1 MTTGLIEREL
11 ALAVGVDAVPFAYLN
26 HAITEHQRLLSA
38 LSMTTPRLQI
48 EDQRVAPSRVPQYSD
63 VRPASGPV
71 HRATSVRSF
80 TGGHEAKDVVKQTTN
95 RKLLTYQ
102 LAAVVVC
109 LPSPSRDQYSQV
121 LVTVCCPRGDRI
133 PTPTLLQ
140 NFLQFQPRTCTIDTT
155 VLADSDLYRSAVQH

>member
-1 MTTGLIEREL
+1 MSS
-11 ALAVGVDAVPFAYLN
+11 AYLN
-26 HAITEHQRLLSA
+26 RAVTEHQRSLSSH
-38 LSMTTPRLQI
+38 SMNATPQLRI
-48 EDQRVAPSRVPQYSD
+48 EDQRVAPSRVPQNPCT
-63 VRPASGPV
+63 RPASGPV
-71 HRATSVRSF
+71 LRASNARSS
-80 TGGHEAKDVVKQTTN
+80 TGGSEAKDVVKQTTN

-109 LPSPSRDQYSQV
+109 MRSTSRDRYSQV

-140 NFLQFQPRTCTIDTT
+140 NFLKFQPRTGTIDTT